1 MFGHDADK
9 TLINGKIEAKK
20 MDVERLRLSQRERS
34 KWSKI
39 GKSFGCTSAEALSW
53 FCAGAPIILLD
64 GVDGGKTPYA
74 NKAELEHWLKKRFGV
89 PLDCRE
95 KVLEECQEPELDPW
109 GNPIDPAVLRAIEK
123 RKLAE
128 Q

>member
-1 MFGHDADK
+1 MCLVMTQIK

-74 NKAELEHWLKKRFGV
+74 NKAELEHWLKKRFRVLGIKNVCQFSTLLVQRTNYSVFTLRV
-89 PLDCRE
+89 PFKQL
-95 KVLEECQEPELDPW
+95 
-109 GNPIDPAVLRAIEK
+109 I
-123 RKLAE
+123 
-128 Q
+128 